1 MIELFANDSGR
12 FIKGY
17 CDRMITKAELAAETN
32 ISLRDLR
39 SITESSQ
46 RRRRIATL
54 ITRPNAMIF
63 HMDVRLISIIIVS
76 LNFAFQQSSHDFS
89 RSSPLL

>member
-1 MIELFANDSGR
+1 MIELFANDSGK

-17 CDRMITKAELAAETN
+17 CDRMVTKAELASETA

-63 HMDVRLISIIIVS
+63 HMDVRRASI
-76 LNFAFQQSSHDFS
+76 AAAE
-89 RSSPLL
+89 SPLTILIAAYSGGHSVR